1 MTSSP
6 SASSTLSYAR
16 PSVEPGQMAQW
27 SLDVLMSGKSL
38 YLQNDDRRCQFRYDQ
53 RRGEIAIDSYKEGQ
67 YKGTEYEPLAQW
79 SETSERYRLSEAYSN
94 HNLTL
99 KPIDL
104 ERVYANL
111 NERILDVLVAG
122 NSVVH
127 AYGTNEVKVSL
138 AHSADGSQHFQ
149 VEDQGMDSL
158 DSSILA
164 SVEQYP
170 VIDSATSTWAVV
182 SEECGIAKAAYR
194 GKLEVERQDGSRLPF
209 TFNSFDLNQV
219 QSAPSLQSQAEPAQ
233 ASSGVALSSNSLEV
247 NAPSPVQTPVQTQ
260 QGTPTMST
268 EVAEATVQEQE
279 PKKIDGRTKAGKAAK
294 AAAKAAQEQEAA
306 APAPEP
312 ITAESITTEEISS
325 AIDAVMGIEP
335 EQSQPEAQQPQP
347 EQSQPEQAEP
357 EKPAY
362 DVGMSMFGNGNGANL
377 FAKPE
382 QAAIMQ
388 QVADELGVEMKMSN
402 PKPRE
407 DGMIGEP
414 KPYISVKNEQVQEAI
429 DKLQAAGLSV
439 NDTRERFQEGRQ
451 NYLAEKQAAREQ
463 AAETLKVEGAGSLL
477 ILAAKNTLQ
486 AGRTF
491 VEGDEINLYQTKESV
506 AEQKQ
511 IAEDR
516 AAGKDVKDKPVEY
529 GAYDKVTKMQIAKG
543 TVGRDENGQ
552 VQVEVKL
559 DKISE
564 ANAKRPESKQ
574 IKPPTR
580 DQAIESLQN
589 MVETKAQLKASPV
602 RKDKAKSDDGR

>member
-1 MTSSP
+1 MDSSA
-6 SASSTLSYAR
+6 SASSTLSYDR
-16 PSVEPGQMAQW
+16 PNVEPAQVTQW

-38 YLQNDDRRCQFRYDQ
+38 YLQDNDRRCQFRYDQ
-53 RRGEIAIDSYKEGQ
+53 RRGEVAIDSYKEGQ

-94 HNLTL
+94 NDLTL

-111 NERILDVLVAG
+111 NEKILDVLVAG

-127 AYGTNEVKVSL
+127 AYGINEVKVSL

-149 VEDQGMDSL
+149 VEDQGMDS
-158 DSSILA
+158 SILA

-170 VIDSATSTWAVV
+170 VIDSAAWTWAVV
-182 SEECGIAKAAYR
+182 SKECGIAKAAYR
-194 GKLEVERQDGSRLPF
+194 GKLEVERQDGSRVPF
-209 TFNSFDLNQV
+209 TVNSFALHQV

-233 ASSGVALSSNSLEV
+233 VSSGVAPVSSPEV
-247 NAPSPVQTPVQTQ
+247 NAPSPVQTPVQTSQ
-260 QGTPTMST
+260 QGTPAMST

-279 PKKIDGRTKAGKAAK
+279 PKKIDGRTKAGRASK

-306 APAPEP
+306 ASAPEP
-312 ITAESITTEEISS
+312 VTADGITTEEISS
-325 AIDAVMGIEP
+325 ALDAVMGIEP
-335 EQSQPEAQQPQP
+335 EQSQPE
-347 EQSQPEQAEP
+347 QSEP
-357 EKPAY
+357 EKSAC
-362 DVGMSMFGNGNGANL
+362 DVGMSIFGNGNGANL
-377 FAKPE
+377 FAKSE
-382 QAAIMQ
+382 QAAVMQ
-388 QVADELGVEMKMSN
+388 QVATELGIEMKMSN
-402 PKPRE
+402 PKARE
-407 DGMIGEP
+407 DGTIGEP

-463 AAETLKVEGAGSLL
+463 AAETLKVEGAGNLL

-486 AGRTF
+486 VGRTF
-491 VEGDEINLYQTKESV
+491 VEGDEINLYQTKESA

-516 AAGKDVKDKPVEY
+516 AAGKDVKDKPIEY
-529 GAYDKVTKMQIAKG
+529 GAYDKVTQMQIAKG

-552 VQVEVKL
+552 VQVSVTL
-559 DKISE
+559 DKVAE
-564 ANAKRPESKQ
+564 ANAKRPENKQ

-580 DQAIESLQN
+580 EQAIESLQK
-589 MVETKAQLKASPV
+589 MVETKAQLKAGPV
-602 RKDKAKSDDGR
+602 KKDKAKSDDGR